1 MAYFPKEGGYYYLL
15 DIYIII
21 ILRIK
26 VVITWTYVLVSIVWK
41 KVKSG

>member
-1 MAYFPKEGGYYYLL
+1 MAYFSKEEGYYYLL

-26 VVITWTYVLVSIVWK
+26 VVITWTYVLVSVVWK
-41 KVKSG
+41 KVKFG